1 MKRIIIGALLALP
14 IAIASLPSEA
24 SAAEIFVRPNV
35 VSRRVV
41 ERRVIRR
48 PVVNRRVVNRRVVNR
63 RFVRQR
69 LIPGHWERTR
79 YGRRWVPARYV
90 RFY

>member
-24 SAAEIFVRPNV
+24 SAAEIIVRPNV

-41 ERRVIRR
+41 HRQVVNRRPVVRRVINRR
-48 PVVNRRVVNRRVVNR
+48 PVVNRRVI
-63 RFVRQR
+63 RQR
-69 LIPGHWERTR
+69 LIPGYWERTR

-90 RFY
+90 RY